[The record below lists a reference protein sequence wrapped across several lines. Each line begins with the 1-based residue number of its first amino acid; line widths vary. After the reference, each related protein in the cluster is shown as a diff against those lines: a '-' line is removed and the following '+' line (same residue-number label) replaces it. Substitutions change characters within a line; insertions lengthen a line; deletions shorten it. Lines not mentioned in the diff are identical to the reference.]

1 MRAQFNEIRSIK
13 PMSAEAESYPWLEV
27 AMKEETIIF
36 LTAFNALLT
45 WLRVLSHLEAISP
58 KTRQLTQVC
67 CAHILVKRR
76 SNPSVGVVCRDHST
90 GPHLDYLDV
99 CTAW

>member
-1 MRAQFNEIRSIK
+1 MRVQYNEIRAVK
-13 PMSAEAESYPWLEV
+13 PMSSEAEAYPWLEV
-27 AMKEETIIF
+27 AMKEETITF

-67 CAHILVKRR
+67 RACFGQSAGQSILL
-76 SNPSVGVVCRDHST
+76 SNPSF
-90 GPHLDYLDV
+90 
-99 CTAW
+99 